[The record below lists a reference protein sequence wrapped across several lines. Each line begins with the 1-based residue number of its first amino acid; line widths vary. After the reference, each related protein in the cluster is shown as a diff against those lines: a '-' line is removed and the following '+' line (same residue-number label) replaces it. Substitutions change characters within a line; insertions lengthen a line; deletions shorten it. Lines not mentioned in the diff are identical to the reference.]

1 MTKYPDYR
9 GVYVRTE
16 PRPSPY
22 FARLRHSG
30 HLVFSAYSR
39 TPEEAARAYD
49 RLAVS
54 IWGDQAKLNFPVKS

>member
-22 FARLRHSG
+22 FARLHHKG
-30 HLVFSAYSR
+30 KWVFSTYSR
-39 TPEEAARAYD
+39 TPEEAALAYD

-54 IWGDQAKLNFPVKS
+54 IWGNQAKLNFPVVQ